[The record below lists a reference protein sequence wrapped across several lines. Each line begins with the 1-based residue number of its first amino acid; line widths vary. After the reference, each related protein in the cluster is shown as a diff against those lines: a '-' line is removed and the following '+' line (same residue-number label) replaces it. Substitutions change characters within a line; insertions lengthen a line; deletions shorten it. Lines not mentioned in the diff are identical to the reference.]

1 MCIKDQMSLNSTIDK
16 SQLFNNWDN
25 YQNQIKRYLE
35 SVSDNPY
42 VGELADDF
50 KETTLKNITQY
61 YTESY
66 SNWITKLLVN
76 NTININSIYRINSLF
91 NNGILMKLFCN
102 KCMEIVSEND
112 TKKLLNFITL
122 ENLELVKNEINDSI
136 PKTIFKPS
144 ELKFVTT
151 TGLGILDGNVNFV
164 KLYELFKEPKDIVK
178 SISTLN
184 STTYFNDHVIN
195 KIIGCKTGKSP
206 IKGYFKKT
214 DVGDFYNCAT
224 LQVVLGEN
232 KCANVKLFNNGKLQ
246 LTGIPHPD
254 LGQKTIKIIC
264 DLINSLNTKENNFC
278 LAKNTNI
285 KLQSYKTVMIN
296 TCYDLGISIDRD
308 VTSNI
313 LNKRYNFNT
322 VWEGDGYPGVR
333 VLYYYNENSIGTDQ
347 EGICN
352 CNNNNTNKCSGKGC
366 GNGINECRKI
376 SIAIFQ
382 SGKVIIAGGCQETKP
397 IFQVYKHFNSIIS
410 DIAFEIKKVDNNNL
424 KQVKTKTPPIFIDKR
439 LIKNYDKYKQI
450 LKTIKSNLDNLC

>member
-1 MCIKDQMSLNSTIDK
+1 MSIDSSKSK

-25 YQNQIKRYLE
+25 YQNQINRYLE
-35 SVSDNPY
+35 SIEDNPY
-42 VGELADDF
+42 VGELAEDF
-50 KETTLKNITQY
+50 RQTTLKNITQY
-61 YTESY
+61 FTENY
-66 SNWITKLLVN
+66 SKWITHLFID
-76 NTININSIYRINSLF
+76 NTISIHTVYRINSLF
-91 NNGILMKLFCN
+91 NNSILMKSFCK
-102 KCMEIVSEND
+102 KCMEKIGEND
-112 TKKLLNFITL
+112 TEKLLDFIELDNLTL
-122 ENLELVKNEINDSI
+122 LKQELNGNI

-164 KLYELFKEPKDIVK
+164 KLYELYKEPSNIVK
-178 SISTLN
+178 SVSPLN

-254 LGQKTIKIIC
+254 LGQKTIEIIC
-264 DLINSLNTKENNFC
+264 NLINSLNTKENNYC
-278 LAKNTNI
+278 LANNKNI
-285 KLQSYKTVMIN
+285 KLKSYKTVMIN

-308 VTSNI
+308 VTSKI

-333 VLYYYNENSIGTDQ
+333 ILYYYNENSIGTTK

-352 CNNNNTNKCSGKGC
+352 CNNINMNKCSGKGC
-366 GNGINECRKI
+366 GKGINECRKI

-397 IFQVYKHFNSIIS
+397 IFQVYKHFNSIIN
-410 DIAFEIKKVDNNNL
+410 DIAFEIKKVDSNNL
-424 KQVKTKTPPIFIDKR
+424 KQIKTKAPPIFIDKR
-439 LIKNYDKYKQI
+439 LIKNYDQYKQI
-450 LKTIKSNLDNLC
+450 LKTIKSNLE